1 MPIRALIAL
10 ALIIV
15 GTPKYVLAEGD
26 PNNGRNLARTNCARC
41 HGVDGNA
48 RSTSFQPVPMLA
60 GQPATYLVQEMRNY
74 VSGAR
79 NDSSKGEFMTRF
91 LRDLSEQ
98 DFEDIAAFYEAQKRY

>member
-10 ALIIV
+10 ALIV
-15 GTPKYVLAEGD
+15 FGTPKYVLAEGD

-60 GQPATYLVQEMRNY
+60 GQPASYLVQEMRNY
-74 VSGAR
+74 LSGSR
-79 NDSSKGEFMTRF
+79 EDSSKGESMTRF
-91 LRDLSEQ
+91 LNDLSEQ
-98 DFEDIAAFYEAQKRY
+98 DFEDIAAFYESQKRY